1 MAFVFTRIN
10 TLNPYKLMN
19 SVISS
24 PNLVKFSTY
33 SKNGPGF
40 GFSHF
45 LVPVSTPLLQNLS
58 LVILLLFFISPGILC
73 RDFQQCPFDSYLC
86 SINFEFWPHLY
97 FT

>member
-1 MAFVFTRIN
+1 MVFIFTRISI
-10 TLNPYKLMN
+10 LNPYKLMN

-45 LVPVSTPLLQNLS
+45 LAPISTPLPTESKL
-58 LVILLLFFISPGILC
+58 G
-73 RDFQQCPFDSYLC
+73 
-86 SINFEFWPHLY
+86 NFVAVVLY
-97 FT
+97 FTRYSLQRLSAMSF